1 MPTGNL
7 RLLAAIALAAVL
19 LLNGCAAGSP
29 AAPAAAPASEAPAA
43 DTEASAGVVEARA
56 TPAAEAEAEAAAP
69 AAEASSG
76 ADAEAPPVMP
86 ADQAPEA
93 TPPGAPGSGT
103 GTGDAAGTDAAAPA
117 ARLFALVPG
126 GTEAQYAVEEEFF
139 GQAVPFVTAIGRTSA
154 LDGTITLAFP
164 AHEATASGDVRIV
177 SSSFTADISTL
188 TSDSPRRDRAIR
200 ERWLESG
207 RYPLATFVAS
217 GMQNMPADV
226 ALGEDASFQLT
237 GDMTIRDVMQPLTW
251 DVTARLDGQT
261 LTGQATTFLMMR
273 DFGFA
278 PPDIAG
284 ILRVTDGVTVTVQ
297 FTAQEVVQ
305 EAE

>member
-7 RLLAAIALAAVL
+7 RPLAAIALAAVL

-43 DTEASAGVVEARA
+43 DTEASAGGVEALA
-56 TPAAEAEAEAAAP
+56 TPAAEAAAP

-103 GTGDAAGTDAAAPA
+103 GDAAGTDAAAPA
-117 ARLFALVPG
+117 ERLFALVPG
-126 GTEAQYAVEEEFF
+126 RTEAQYAVEEEFF

-164 AHEATASGDVRIV
+164 AREATASGDVRIV
-177 SSSFTADISTL
+177 SSAFTADISTL

-217 GMQNMPADV
+217 GVQNMPADV